1 MVREEVVA
9 NSDLL
14 EEEAS
19 KEIDLLATEIED
31 FKGVVDKIES
41 EKRIQRAPVKLSV
54 SLAENLLIRKNK
66 RKDLML
72 S

>member
-1 MVREEVVA
+1 MVA
-9 NSDLL
+9 NSDLF

-66 RKDLML
+66 RRDLML

>member
-1 MVREEVVA
+1 MVA

-41 EKRIQRAPVKLSV
+41 EKRIQRDPVKLSV

-66 RKDLML
+66 RRDLML

>member
-1 MVREEVVA
+1 MVA

-19 KEIDLLATEIED
+19 KEIGLLATEIED

-54 SLAENLLIRKNK
+54 SLAENLLIRKN
-66 RKDLML
+66 RRRDLML

>member
-1 MVREEVVA
+1 MVA

-31 FKGVVDKIES
+31 FKGVIDKIES
-41 EKRIQRAPVKLSV
+41 EKKIQRAPVK
-54 SLAENLLIRKNK
+54 
-66 RKDLML
+66 
-72 S
+72 

>member
-1 MVREEVVA
+1 MA

-41 EKRIQRAPVKLSV
+41 EKRIQRDPVKLSV

-66 RKDLML
+66 RRDLML

>member
-1 MVREEVVA
+1 MVA

-19 KEIDLLATEIED
+19 KEIGLLATEIED

-66 RKDLML
+66 RRDLML

>member
-1 MVREEVVA
+1 MVA

-41 EKRIQRAPVKLSV
+41 EKRIQRDPVKLSV

>member
-1 MVREEVVA
+1 MVA

-19 KEIDLLATEIED
+19 KEIDLLATEIEE

-66 RKDLML
+66 RRDLML

>member
-19 KEIDLLATEIED
+19 KEIGLLATEIED

-66 RKDLML
+66 RRDLML

>member
-66 RKDLML
+66 RRDLML

>member
-1 MVREEVVA
+1 MVA

-19 KEIDLLATEIED
+19 KRIDLLATEIED
-31 FKGVVDKIES
+31 FKGVIDKIES
-41 EKRIQRAPVKLSV
+41 EKKIQRAPVKLSV
-54 SLAENLLIRKNK
+54 SLAENLLIKKNK
-66 RKDLML
+66 RRDLML

>member
-1 MVREEVVA
+1 MVA

-66 RKDLML
+66 RRDLML